1 MLSIETS
8 GGPQSKNALMD
19 QILNLI
25 GTTKEQLNVVTPKI
39 DKFFMLELQ
48 KLTKKGVP
56 ILLITSDRH
65 LIPKPY
71 QEYYDALK
79 STQGISL
86 INNPNVRFLLVFN
99 SEKAVYSGG
108 ALDKE
113 ELEKSV
119 LIVTTLK
126 EQAKLRKIA
135 EIFTQM
141 LPTFMRK

>member
-1 MLSIETS
+1 MLSLEPS
-8 GGPQSKNALMD
+8 GGSQSKNAITEQL
-19 QILNLI
+19 LNLI

-39 DKFFMLELQ
+39 DRFFTVELQ
-48 KLTKKGVP
+48 KLAKKGVP
-56 ILLITSDRH
+56 ILLVTSDRH
-65 LIPKPY
+65 LIPKTY
-71 QEYYDALK
+71 QEFYDALK

-99 SEKAVYSGG
+99 SEKAIYAGG

-113 ELEKSV
+113 DLEKSV
-119 LIVTTLK
+119 LIITMLK

-135 EIFTQM
+135 EIFTLM